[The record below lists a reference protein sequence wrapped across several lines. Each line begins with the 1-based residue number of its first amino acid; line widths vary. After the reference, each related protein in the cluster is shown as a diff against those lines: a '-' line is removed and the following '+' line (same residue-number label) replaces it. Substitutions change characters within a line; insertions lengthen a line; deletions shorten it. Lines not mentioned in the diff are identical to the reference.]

1 MSRVQRRRE
10 GGAIAKHGLS
20 DGFREAFCRQ
30 LAAKVNVWCA
40 ELRKQYGDFPQGRK
54 LERQLVARLNNGDL
68 DGAMEIL
75 AKLEVL
81 GRDA

>member
-1 MSRVQRRRE
+1 M
-10 GGAIAKHGLS
+10 
-20 DGFREAFCRQ
+20 
-30 LAAKVNVWCA
+30 NVWCA